1 MSAAAENKPD
11 VNRPKRA
18 PTLYLIAAF
27 KIGKGLLLLLVALG
41 IFSLAGQD
49 LQNDFEKVV
58 RWFGLDPE
66 KRFFANIGE
75 WLDTV
80 TAKNMNLLASGTLI
94 YGLFLLAS
102 GTGLALRAAWAIWL
116 AIGESAFFI
125 PIEIYEL
132 VRRRTPDTDLHRM
145 FAHPK
150 TGLTL
155 LLIVNVWIVWYLY
168 RNRERL
174 FRHHH

>member
-1 MSAAAENKPD
+1 MTTATTTAP
-11 VNRPKRA
+11 PKHA
-18 PTLYLIAAF
+18 PTLYIIAGIKLA
-27 KIGKGLLLLLVALG
+27 KGLILLCVAFG
-41 IFSLAGQD
+41 IFSMAGQD
-49 LQNDFEKVV
+49 LQNGFERLV

-80 TAKNMNLLASGTLI
+80 TPTNIRVVASGTLL
-94 YGLFLLAS
+94 YGLFLMAS

-132 VRRRTPDTDLHRM
+132 TRRHTPEKDMHSM

-150 TGLTL
+150 ASLS
-155 LLIVNVWIVWYLY
+155 IVLALNILIVWYLY
-168 RNRERL
+168 KNRHRL

>member
-1 MSAAAENKPD
+1 MTMPVESKPAETQ
-11 VNRPKRA
+11 PKRA
-18 PTLYLIAAF
+18 PTLYIIAGI
-27 KIGKGLLLLLVALG
+27 KIGKGLLLVLVALG
-41 IFSLAGQD
+41 IFAAANQD
-49 LQNDFEKVV
+49 LQNDFERFV
-58 RWFGLDPE
+58 RWLGLDPE
-66 KRFFANIGE
+66 KRFFTNIGE

-80 TAKNMNLLASGTLI
+80 TAANMKVVASGTLI

-132 VRRRTPDTDLHRM
+132 VRRRTPDADMHHM
-145 FAHPK
+145 FTHPK
-150 TGLTL
+150 VGL
-155 LLIVNVWIVWYLY
+155 LLLLAANIFIVWYLY
-168 RNRERL
+168 KNRERL